1 MFPFGTRRSAKRAVR
16 RGAAQL
22 TKLLTAAAKPP
33 RSAVR
38 TKPKAAA
45 KVAGIKKAG
54 APKTGTPKT
63 GTPKTGA
70 TVRARKADASRKAP
84 GRFVAIDQLR
94 VHTIVRG
101 RGRPVVLLHG
111 NGTMAED
118 FAICGLIERLATR
131 YRVIAIDRPGF
142 GHTARPR
149 ARIWTAVEQAALV
162 HRVLEALKVERPLV
176 VGHSWGTL
184 VALALAAGGLREL
197 RGLVLLSGYYYP
209 SRRADV
215 TLSKTLAMPG
225 IGEAARAMMNP
236 AMGRL
241 VAAQAFR
248 HVFRPQAVPP
258 RFEAE
263 FPVEIAMGAT
273 QLRASTEDAS
283 TMNTAASGLQQ
294 TYPRL
299 QLPVAILTGDADA
312 VVDVDE
318 QSRRL
323 HGEIAGSTLKVLPG
337 LGHMIHY
344 AGIGP
349 VERAVDDLMAPAG
362 KAPKAPR
369 MSTPVGAV
377 PGRA

>member
-22 TKLLTAAAKPP
+22 TKLLTATAKPP
-33 RSAVR
+33 RTAVR
-38 TKPKAAA
+38 TKPK
-45 KVAGIKKAG
+45 VG
-54 APKTGTPKT
+54 APKTGS
-63 GTPKTGA
+63 A
-70 TVRARKADASRKAP
+70 VRARKTEASRKAP
-84 GRFVAIDQLR
+84 GRFVEIDQLR
-94 VHTIVRG
+94 VHCIVRG

-118 FAICGLIERLATR
+118 FVICGLIERLATR

-149 ARIWTAVEQAALV
+149 ARVWTAVEQAQLM
-162 HRVLEALKVERPLV
+162 HRVLAALKVERPLV

-215 TLSKTLAMPG
+215 TMSKTLAMPG
-225 IGEAARAMMNP
+225 IGDAARAMMNP

-248 HVFRPQAVPP
+248 QVFRPQAVPP

-263 FPVEIAMGAT
+263 FPVEIAMGPT
-273 QLRASTEDAS
+273 QMRASTEDAS
-283 TMNTAASGLQQ
+283 TMNTAASGLQH

-299 QLPVAILTGDADA
+299 DLPVAILTGDADA
-312 VVDVDE
+312 VVDIDE

-323 HGEIAGSTLKVLPG
+323 HGEIAGSTLKILPG

-344 AGIGP
+344 AALGP
-349 VERAVDDLMAPAG
+349 IDRAIDGLMAPG
-362 KAPKAPR
+362 GRSQKAPR
-369 MSTPVGAV
+369 VASRVGAV
-377 PGRA
+377 LGRP